1 MATVSIQFQID
12 DSSLEHWTDQ
22 YLAQLWH
29 IAQANPAPFGDAA
42 ACDFAE
48 RVGREIIRRFV
59 SNQSPELWHHQARHA
74 EAARRD
80 GQCNQPGEAANHG

>member
-1 MATVSIQFQID
+1 MATINIQFQID

-29 IAQANPAPFGDAA
+29 IAQANPAPFGDSA

-59 SNQSPELWHHQARHA
+59 SNQTPELWHHQARHA
-74 EAARRD
+74 ETVRREAPPK
-80 GQCNQPGEAANHG
+80 NAGEVAHHG

>member
-1 MATVSIQFQID
+1 MAKTIIQFKVD
-12 DSSLEHWTDQ
+12 GNDLEHWDDQ

-29 IAQANPAPFGDAA
+29 ISQANPAPFGDAE

-59 SNQSPELWHHQARHA
+59 SNTRPELWNHQARHA
-74 EAARRD
+74 AQRQQEHTT
-80 GQCNQPGEAANHG
+80 PGSN

>member
-1 MATVSIQFQID
+1 MAKTIIQFEV
-12 DSSLEHWTDQ
+12 DSSDLEHCDDQ

-29 IAQANPAPFGDAA
+29 IAQANPAPFGDAE

-59 SNQSPELWHHQARHA
+59 SNTRPELWHHQARHV
-74 EAARRD
+74 
-80 GQCNQPGEAANHG
+80 GQRQQEPQEGQQS